1 MAEGSQL
8 TEESQ
13 CMRRKLVSLVSFFA
27 YARILDAVRPPL
39 VVHAYGIVV
48 GQVVKQ
54 RGDKDAPWRSTMKLI
69 SRVTNRD
76 MGHILLTLAEAR
88 KRPQHAGCLGGFPW
102 RAV

>member
-39 VVHAYGIVV
+39 VVHSYGIVV
-48 GQVVKQ
+48 GQ
-54 RGDKDAPWRSTMKLI
+54 
-69 SRVTNRD
+69 
-76 MGHILLTLAEAR
+76 
-88 KRPQHAGCLGGFPW
+88 
-102 RAV
+102 